1 MITILKKHGLKQS
14 TSRIKL
20 NNYLLNFLGFDI
32 IKLSEVENQCA
43 TTAGLVRDGYSDPE

>member
-1 MITILKKHGLKQS
+1 MTIILKKHGLKQS
-14 TSRIKL
+14 ISPIKS
-20 NNYLLNFLGFDI
+20 NNDLLNLLEFDI